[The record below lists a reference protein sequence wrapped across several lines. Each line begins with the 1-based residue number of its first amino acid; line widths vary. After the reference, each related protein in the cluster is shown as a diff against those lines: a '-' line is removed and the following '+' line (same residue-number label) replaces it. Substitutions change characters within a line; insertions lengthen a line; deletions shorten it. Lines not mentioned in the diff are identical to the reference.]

1 MVSSEWFRILFLVGS
16 ECKSIGMSFFLNKGS
31 SRIPVVLSFAILN
44 QIPMALLLGS
54 KEADLLWDDI
64 SNTDGVTCWLFPWPQ
79 CQS

>member
-1 MVSSEWFRILFLVGS
+1 
-16 ECKSIGMSFFLNKGS
+16 MSFFFNNGS

-64 SNTDGVTCWLFPWPQ
+64 SNTDGVTCLLFPWLQ